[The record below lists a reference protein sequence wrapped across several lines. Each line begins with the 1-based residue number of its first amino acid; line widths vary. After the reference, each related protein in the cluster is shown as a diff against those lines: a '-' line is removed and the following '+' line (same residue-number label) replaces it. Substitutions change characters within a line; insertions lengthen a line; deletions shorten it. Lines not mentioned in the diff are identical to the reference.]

1 MAARIEERSR
11 AAATGGRPPGKIA
24 GVWCPVLTPVDQD
37 LNPDA
42 ARFVAHARW
51 LLDEGCHGLV
61 VFGTTGEANSFS
73 VDERI
78 ALLEAILEAGL
89 PRHRLVVGTGCC
101 ALTDTVR
108 LTRHARSLGITGVL
122 ALPPFYYKN
131 NSDDALFGS
140 FDQVIQRVGDTDFSL
155 YLYHFPS
162 LSGVPI
168 TPGLLERLGAAYP
181 GTLAGVKDSS
191 GDWNTTRLLIER
203 FPELAIFPG
212 AETLLL
218 PALQAGGAGCISAS
232 CNVNARQIRRLYD
245 DYEAGAGG
253 LQEQQEQ
260 LNAVR
265 KVLQLRPMIPVMK
278 HLIAD
283 ERSDPAWR
291 RVRPPLLPL
300 PDVEARAGKRAPRAR
315 LAHRPG
321 VSLSVGLAPGSAAPR
336 SRYVIAADLTTCTS
350 PSHSLFPKG
359 AVCELHDLIEDQIF
373 GIMAAPGD
381 GSSDPASGLQA
392 VHMPWVL
399 NRAVGRCG
407 ALAGH
412 VARANPVWTTF
423 APGRELLVIF
433 QGPHCYVSP
442 DWYANPGLVPTWN
455 YLAVHCYGSPR
466 ILEDPDAVLA
476 HLARLSAL
484 AEERLLPKRPWTL
497 ERVEPTTLAAL
508 LPQIV
513 AFEIEITRIE
523 GKRKLNQN
531 RRAADRAGVIHAL
544 EGSSRGDDL
553 AIAEAMRDV

>member
-1 MAARIEERSR
+1 M
-11 AAATGGRPPGKIA
+11 
-24 GVWCPVLTPVDQD
+24 
-37 LNPDA
+37 
-42 ARFVAHARW
+42 
-51 LLDEGCHGLV
+51 
-61 VFGTTGEANSFS
+61 
-73 VDERI
+73 
-78 ALLEAILEAGL
+78 
-89 PRHRLVVGTGCC
+89 VGTGCC

-108 LTRHARSLGITGVL
+108 LTRHALSLGITGVL

-140 FDQVIQRVGDTDFSL
+140 FDQVIQRVGDKDFSL

-232 CNVNARQIRRLYD
+232 CNVNARLIRRLYD

-300 PDVEARAGKRAPRAR
+300 PDVEGRA
-315 LAHRPG
+315 LE
-321 VSLSVGLAPGSAAPR
+321 S
-336 SRYVIAADLTTCTS
+336 
-350 PSHSLFPKG
+350 
-359 AVCELHDLIEDQIF
+359 
-373 GIMAAPGD
+373 
-381 GSSDPASGLQA
+381 
-392 VHMPWVL
+392 
-399 NRAVGRCG
+399 
-407 ALAGH
+407 
-412 VARANPVWTTF
+412 
-423 APGRELLVIF
+423 ELL
-433 QGPHCYVSP
+433 
-442 DWYANPGLVPTWN
+442 GLGW
-455 YLAVHCYGSPR
+455 R
-466 ILEDPDAVLA
+466 IGQA
-476 HLARLSAL
+476 
-484 AEERLLPKRPWTL
+484 
-497 ERVEPTTLAAL
+497 
-508 LPQIV
+508 
-513 AFEIEITRIE
+513 
-523 GKRKLNQN
+523 
-531 RRAADRAGVIHAL
+531 
-544 EGSSRGDDL
+544 
-553 AIAEAMRDV
+553 

>member
-11 AAATGGRPPGKIA
+11 AAATGGRPHGKIA

-51 LLDEGCHGLV
+51 LMDEGCHGLV
-61 VFGTTGEANSFS
+61 VFGTTGEANSFA

-78 ALLEAILEAGL
+78 ALLEAILE
-89 PRHRLVVGTGCC
+89 
-101 ALTDTVR
+101 TVR

-140 FDQVIQRVGDTDFSL
+140 FDQVIQRVGDKDFSL

-232 CNVNARQIRRLYD
+232 CNVNARPIRRLYD

-300 PDVEARAGKRAPRAR
+300 PDVEA
-315 LAHRPG
+315 
-321 VSLSVGLAPGSAAPR
+321 
-336 SRYVIAADLTTCTS
+336 
-350 PSHSLFPKG
+350 
-359 AVCELHDLIEDQIF
+359 
-373 GIMAAPGD
+373 
-381 GSSDPASGLQA
+381 
-392 VHMPWVL
+392 
-399 NRAVGRCG
+399 
-407 ALAGH
+407 
-412 VARANPVWTTF
+412 
-423 APGRELLVIF
+423 
-433 QGPHCYVSP
+433 
-442 DWYANPGLVPTWN
+442 
-455 YLAVHCYGSPR
+455 
-466 ILEDPDAVLA
+466 
-476 HLARLSAL
+476 
-484 AEERLLPKRPWTL
+484 
-497 ERVEPTTLAAL
+497 
-508 LPQIV
+508 
-513 AFEIEITRIE
+513 
-523 GKRKLNQN
+523 
-531 RRAADRAGVIHAL
+531 HAL
-544 EGSSRGDDL
+544 ESELLGLGWRIGQ
-553 AIAEAMRDV
+553 A